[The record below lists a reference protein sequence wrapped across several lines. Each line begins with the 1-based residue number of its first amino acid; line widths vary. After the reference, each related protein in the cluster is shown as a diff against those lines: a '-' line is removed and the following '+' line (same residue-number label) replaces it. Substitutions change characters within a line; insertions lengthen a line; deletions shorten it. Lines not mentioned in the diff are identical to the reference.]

1 MKVAVLGAGISGL
14 STAWGLHKQ
23 GAEVT
28 LFEGS
33 GRAGGAIG
41 SVRRDG
47 YVAEHG
53 PHTLL
58 NSQAAVDDLID
69 DLGLTHKR
77 QWASPNATRR
87 YTVKDGT
94 VVALPASPPDFFK
107 SPLFS
112 GQAKLA
118 LAREPFIAPR
128 GDDLDESVTSFVKR
142 RLGEE
147 FLNYGVDLLV
157 NGIWAGDP
165 NRLSMRHAFKKMWA
179 LEAAKGSIFKGG
191 FALSQD
197 KTRRKDATKIFA
209 FEGGNQTLVDALAER
224 TSPIL
229 HADVKMIAPL
239 KAGWRVTARVDGKL
253 RKFEFDAVVSTLGVR
268 NLVGV
273 FPAEEIRFAA
283 QRLAYPSVS
292 VTTFGFRRDEVD
304 HPLDGFGMLVPDVE
318 HRDILGV
325 MFTSSLFEGRAPS
338 GHVTMAVFVGGMR
351 HGEKAC
357 MDVESK
363 HAMILRELR
372 DLLGVRGLP
381 TFVEDQVWPTA
392 IPQYEVGH
400 GDVLVAMQA
409 VEAKNPGLY
418 VSGNFRNA
426 VAVPDLV
433 AQGVLVAR
441 QISARYST

>member
-14 STAWGLHKQ
+14 TTAWALKRH
-23 GAEVT
+23 GADVT
-28 LFEGS
+28 VLEAAA
-33 GRAGGAIG
+33 RPGGAIG

-58 NSQAAVDDLID
+58 NSQAVVDEIID
-69 DLGLTHKR
+69 DLGLASKR

-87 YTVKDGT
+87 YTVKDGK
-94 VVALPASPPDFFK
+94 VVALPSSPPDFFN

-112 GQAKLA
+112 TPAKLA
-118 LAREPFIAPR
+118 LAREPFIPPR
-128 GDDLDESVTSFVKR
+128 TDDLDESVTSFVKR

-147 FLNYGVDLLV
+147 FLHYGVDLLV

-191 FALSQD
+191 FALMQD
-197 KTRRKDATKIFA
+197 KTRRQGATKIFA

-229 HADVKMIAPL
+229 NAEVKMLAPSQT
-239 KAGWRVTARVDGKL
+239 AWRVTASVDGRLK
-253 RKFEFDAVVSTLGVR
+253 KFEADAVVSTLGIR
-268 NLVGV
+268 RLAAV

-283 QRLAYPSVS
+283 QRLAHPSVS
-292 VTTFGFRRDEVD
+292 VTTFGFRRDDVA
-304 HPLDGFGMLVPDVE
+304 HPLDGFGMLVPEVE

-325 MFTSSLFEGRAPS
+325 MFTSTLFEGRAPE
-338 GHVTMAVFVGGMR
+338 GHVAMAVFVGGMR
-351 HGEKAC
+351 HGEKAT
-357 MDVESK
+357 MDMPAK

-372 DLLGVRGLP
+372 ELLGVRGTP

-409 VEAKNPGLY
+409 VERKNPGLF

-433 AQGVLVAR
+433 AHGVAVAR
-441 QISARYST
+441 DISARYAT